1 MKKPLLIAVVGPT
14 ASGKTSRAIELA
26 LEHQTEILSF
36 DSRQCYQEMSI
47 GVARPSAEELRMV
60 PHHFIANQSIHQP
73 VSAGQ
78 FPAIA
83 WPIILSLLEK
93 KDTVVA
99 VGGSGLF
106 LKVLLDGID
115 PLPSD
120 SDVRSEWEQKW
131 KDHGME
137 YLQNALQ
144 TADPTYFHQVDID
157 NPHRVL
163 RALEVISITGKK
175 FSELRTQNKQT
186 LPFEVQYEYLSPNK
200 DLLHQRID
208 ERVEIMMDS
217 GLLEEAEGLLP
228 YRHLQPLN
236 TVGYKEL
243 FEFKDGL
250 HTLTEAIDLIKMHT
264 RQYAKRQITWFNKE
278 VKNRTL

>member
-1 MKKPLLIAVVGPT
+1 MKKPVLIAVVGPT

-26 LEHQTEILSF
+26 LQYQTEIVSF
-36 DSRQCYQEMSI
+36 DSRQCYQEMKI
-47 GVARPSAEELRMV
+47 GVARPSESELQSV
-60 PHHFIANQSIHQP
+60 THHFISTHSIHQP
-73 VSAGQ
+73 ISAGQ

-83 WPIILSLLEK
+83 WPVIQSILEK
-93 KDTVVA
+93 KEFVIA

-120 SDVRSEWEQKW
+120 PNVRAEWEQNW
-131 KDHGME
+131 KDRGIE

-144 TADPTYFHQVDID
+144 SADPAYFSQVDIA
-157 NPHRVL
+157 NPHRLL
-163 RALEVISITGKK
+163 RALEVITLTGKK
-175 FSELRTQNKQT
+175 FSKLRTQNKQT
-186 LPFEVQYEYLSPNK
+186 LPFEVRYEYLSPDK
-200 DLLHQRID
+200 EILHQRID
-208 ERVEIMMDS
+208 ERVECMMDM
-217 GLLEEAEGLLP
+217 GLLEEAEKLTP

-250 HTLTEAIDLIKMHT
+250 HTLIEAIDLIKMHT

-278 VKNRTL
+278 VKNQ

>member
-1 MKKPLLIAVVGPT
+1 VKKPVLIAVVGPT

-26 LEHQTEILSF
+26 LQYQTEIVSF
-36 DSRQCYQEMSI
+36 DSRQCYQEMKI
-47 GVARPSAEELRMV
+47 GVARPSEAELQSV
-60 PHHFIANQSIHQP
+60 AHHFISTHSIHQP
-73 VSAGQ
+73 ISAGQ

-83 WPIILSLLEK
+83 WPVIQSILEK
-93 KDTVVA
+93 KEFVIA

-120 SDVRSEWEQKW
+120 PHVRAEWEQNW
-131 KDHGME
+131 KDSGIE

-144 TADPTYFHQVDID
+144 RADPAYFSQVDID
-157 NPHRVL
+157 NPHRLL
-163 RALEVISITGKK
+163 RALEVITLTGKK

-186 LPFEVQYEYLSPNK
+186 LPFEVRYEYLSPDK
-200 DLLHQRID
+200 EILHQRID
-208 ERVEIMMDS
+208 ERVECMMDM
-217 GLLEEAEGLLP
+217 GLLEEAEKLLP

-278 VKNRTL
+278 VKNQ